1 MPILLSISKILD
13 IACKQFDSELNLE
26 VLVDILFPAKFVTI
40 KNNKYII
47 YPHKV

>member
-1 MPILLSISKILD
+1 MPFLLSISRILD

-26 VLVDILFPAKFVTI
+26 TLVDTLLPEEFSTI
-40 KNNKYII
+40 KNNKYTI